1 MVNKLIIHV
10 LGTAQDGGFPQA
22 GCKDICC
29 SKIWKSADK
38 HRLPSS
44 IAVIDKLNK
53 KFYLIDITPNIK
65 QQLKRLEKYDC
76 ELGGIFITHAHI
88 GHYIGLVELGLE
100 IMNTNQIPVYVMPR
114 MKSFIQ
120 TNQPMAQLIENK
132 NIALKDLKQNQ
143 QVKFGYFAIKPIEV
157 PHRNELSETVGFK
170 IIHNNKSVIFIPDI
184 DDWESWNL
192 DLKLFVK
199 DNDILFLDGTFYQ
212 KDEIKLRDISKIPH
226 PEIIDTMERLSI
238 LDRTD
243 RKKVHF
249 IHLNHTN
256 KVLRPNSDE
265 YNNVIK
271 SGFSIS
277 QENQIFKI

>member
-100 IMNTNQIPVYVMPR
+100 IM
-114 MKSFIQ
+114 
-120 TNQPMAQLIENK
+120 
-132 NIALKDLKQNQ
+132 
-143 QVKFGYFAIKPIEV
+143 
-157 PHRNELSETVGFK
+157 
-170 IIHNNKSVIFIPDI
+170 
-184 DDWESWNL
+184 
-192 DLKLFVK
+192 
-199 DNDILFLDGTFYQ
+199 
-212 KDEIKLRDISKIPH
+212 
-226 PEIIDTMERLSI
+226 
-238 LDRTD
+238 
-243 RKKVHF
+243 
-249 IHLNHTN
+249 
-256 KVLRPNSDE
+256 
-265 YNNVIK
+265 
-271 SGFSIS
+271 
-277 QENQIFKI
+277 

>member
-10 LGTAQDGGFPQA
+10 LGTAQDGGFPQS

-29 SKIWKSADK
+29 SKIWESTDK

-132 NIALKDLKQNQ
+132 NIELKDLKQNQ
-143 QVKFGYFAIKPIEV
+143 QVKFCYFTIKPIEV

-212 KDEIKLRDISKIPH
+212 KDEIKLRDVSKIPH

-238 LDRTD
+238 LDRAD